1 MVTNCLKME
10 ALSILEMTCRPYQ
23 NRHASMDS
31 VQHNF
36 HVIDQMLPKSFRESK
51 HPANLS
57 GALLTQFNWSVHETL
72 PH

>member
-1 MVTNCLKME
+1 
-10 ALSILEMTCRPYQ
+10 
-23 NRHASMDS
+23 MDS

-36 HVIDQMLPKSFRESK
+36 HVIDHRLPKSFRESE

-57 GALLTQFNWSVHETL
+57 VTLFTHLNWSVHETF